1 MSTKEAWLG
10 ELAFTLYARRLA
22 AKSGLCYDFHWTM
35 LPRMEQE
42 AWMEMAKDIHE
53 VGVNEVKSRRETR
66 PDSSISPLAHS
77 GSSFG

>member
-35 LPRMEQE
+35 LPAMERE

-53 VGVNEVKSRRETR
+53 VGLNERGQIGQAR
-66 PDSSISPLAHS
+66 PLAHS
-77 GSSFG
+77 GQTSF